1 MAAVKALSRGE
12 GPKAQR
18 AQATWA
24 LKEGLCFVWVLT
36 YDVCNLDYEPTG
48 SEGSGGE
55 FLILP
60 RMRR

>member
-1 MAAVKALSRGE
+1 MAALKALSRGE
-12 GPKAQR
+12 GA
-18 AQATWA
+18 AGSAGSSNLCAEGGA
-24 LKEGLCFVWVLT
+24 LFCVGST